1 MVTRMRWSEV
11 RKLYPNQFVKLK
23 VLSSSIENQQEII
36 HDVALIYPVDD
47 ESATK
52 ELLHS
57 KEDELVYHTF
67 HPKIV
72 LDIRQDV
79 GLRRFDI
86 HENQI

>member
-1 MVTRMRWSEV
+1 MVKIMIWSEV

-36 HDVALIYPVDD
+36 HDVALIYPVD
-47 ESATK
+47 EKSATK

-57 KEDELVYHTF
+57 KGGEVVYHTF

-79 GLRRFDI
+79 D
-86 HENQI
+86 

>member
-1 MVTRMRWSEV
+1 MKWSEV

-36 HDVALIYPVDD
+36 HDVALIHPV
-47 ESATK
+47 EEKSATK
-52 ELLHS
+52 ELLDS
-57 KEDELVYHTF
+57 KGDELVYHTT

-79 GLRRFDI
+79 GLRRLDI